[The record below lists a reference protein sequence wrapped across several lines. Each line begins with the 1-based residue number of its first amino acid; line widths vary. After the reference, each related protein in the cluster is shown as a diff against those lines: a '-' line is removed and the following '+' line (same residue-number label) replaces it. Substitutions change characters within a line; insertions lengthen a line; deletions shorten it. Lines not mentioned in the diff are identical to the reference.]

1 MTITRAQRAPHTW
14 TQCPGA
20 AFHVRQG
27 PNYAVTGKKARSP
40 VEKASRAWP
49 ASAARAA
56 VMGRG
61 WPELG
66 AARGVLRRCKHRPTE
81 SQPAG
86 WPEGGAGLEPVRFSS
101 QAASAAP
108 LYEVVACD
116 AFTSETKLSHL
127 ARVMALPDETH
138 CSDLPPLLI
147 INFMIPNYTP
157 SGTMATRTRTRTL
170 ALALTLT
177 LTLTLTLALALAL
190 TPCRSSSSS
199 STTASSPSSPP
210 SARCTWCPR
219 GKRATRWTWCCS
231 SPRYARWSAGSSP
244 SR

>member
-1 MTITRAQRAPHTW
+1 
-14 TQCPGA
+14 
-20 AFHVRQG
+20 
-27 PNYAVTGKKARSP
+27 
-40 VEKASRAWP
+40 
-49 ASAARAA
+49 
-56 VMGRG
+56 MGRG

-86 WPEGGAGLEPVRFSS
+86 RPGRGAGLEPVRFSS

-127 ARVMALPDETH
+127 ARVMALPDEPH

-157 SGTMATRTRTRTL
+157 SGTTATRTRTRTL

-177 LTLTLTLALALAL
+177 LTLTLALTLILSLTLALHL
-190 TPCRSSSSS
+190 T
-199 STTASSPSSPP
+199 SPP
-210 SARCTWCPR
+210 S
-219 GKRATRWTWCCS
+219 
-231 SPRYARWSAGSSP
+231 P
-244 SR
+244 SRHPNPIPTPTTSPHPYP